1 MAILKLESEQ
11 AIKTKDKIK
20 TSKNLIR
27 VNTKRI
33 AKFKED
39 ILSSNNYREIS
50 EFCEHIKDEVKKNEL
65 GDYQLYSEMNKGQ
78 LSIKRGRIIKTLI
91 EKEKESSF
99 SRSMSIDRGPSR
111 NTKLSRY
118 ASMHLKPVIDNA
130 YKSRPL
136 TD

>member
-1 MAILKLESEQ
+1 MIGLFFLFSKLSFDYHNKQLLQQLPLAEAKIQMAILKLESEQ

-27 VNTKRI
+27 VNTRRI

-65 GDYQLYSEMNKGQ
+65 GDYQLYSEMNKG
-78 LSIKRGRIIKTLI
+78 
-91 EKEKESSF
+91 
-99 SRSMSIDRGPSR
+99 
-111 NTKLSRY
+111 
-118 ASMHLKPVIDNA
+118 
-130 YKSRPL
+130 
-136 TD
+136 